1 MALSKIIEY
10 KDTGCKDTG
19 CKDTGCKDTGCRH
32 IAFRDKVNY
41 FTSHDKRLG

>member
-10 KDTGCKDTG
+10 KDTG

-41 FTSHDKRLG
+41 LLTPVTSHDKRLG